1 MTLDDGILK
10 IYSVENAAEPGEKPA
25 YGLKLKSEHY
35 FAFETVG
42 IQRHYAAMQANSK
55 ITELVRIWEDRG
67 ISGKDIC
74 ILEDQKQYKCSF
86 VQHMKDEEGL
96 RITKITLER
105 LENEY
110 AVPKAIQ
117 AP

>member
-10 IYSVENAAEPGEKPA
+10 VYSVENVAEPGMKPV
-25 YGLKLKSEHY
+25 YGLKFKSEHF

-42 IQRHYAAMQANSK
+42 IQRYYTAMQANSK
-55 ITELVRIWEDRG
+55 VTDLVRIWEDREVT
-67 ISGKDIC
+67 GKDIR
-74 ILEDQKQYKCSF
+74 ILEDKRQYECSF

-105 LENEY
+105 LEKEY
-110 AVPKAIQ
+110 VVPEDM
-117 AP
+117 

>member
-10 IYSVENAAEPGEKPA
+10 VYSVENVAEPGMKPG
-25 YGLKLKSEHY
+25 YGLKFKSEHF

-42 IQRHYAAMQANSK
+42 IQRYYTAMQANSK
-55 ITELVRIWEDRG
+55 VTDLVRIWEDREVT
-67 ISGKDIC
+67 GKDIC
-74 ILEDQKQYKCSF
+74 ILEDKRQYECSF

-105 LENEY
+105 LEKEY
-110 AVPKAIQ
+110 VVPEDM
-117 AP
+117 